1 MKLGT
6 KINLVIVFVTT
17 IILTA
22 TFSVIVSTEAETTR
36 NQVLRDAGTS
46 SDIFHSVV
54 ERAFTQ
60 RYEELARLQNSVDE
74 LSVIDGVSY
83 INITTIDG
91 VHLAATDRALVG
103 TMVNESDFN
112 YIQEGKNGVSI
123 PDVRINKGSYY
134 EIERRIPV
142 HSLLPSSSSDVIS
155 VIEVEVA
162 TRSKNISDIEQAQK
176 TLQAISVT
184 LTQNARLVVLS
195 QEEDVQSIQTIIDN
209 LASLGKV
216 HDGDMFGF
224 FRDFII
230 SDDKLNI
237 IASTDRRK
245 DTFKN
250 DTDEHN
256 KYREDVLLGNTSE
269 ATYESVIDGAPVL
282 VKIRPIQANVGA
294 NYKIVGLIE
303 NHLLVSSY
311 ANKITSLEL
320 RMLIIGIIFTVILV
334 MVLMA
339 ILERQVVGPIRRFS
353 DIAQKIA
360 GGDLN
365 QKVEDTSKDEIG
377 QFGGVFNSMVANFR
391 ELDQLKSDF
400 ISVAA
405 HQLRTPLSGV
415 KWVLKLLLD
424 GDLGAVNNE
433 QKEMLNRGYETNE
446 KMIQLVNDLLNASRI
461 ENAKFG
467 YDLKKGDFKKLLS
480 VLIENTELTSKQR
493 NVEVQFV
500 NHAGDIP
507 YFSFDAEKLLIALQN
522 VVDNA
527 LKYTLSGGK
536 VSITVERRGDYIEV
550 KVSDTGVGV
559 PKEELPK
566 LFSKFFRASNVI
578 HLETDGSGLGLFIVK
593 SIIARHGGSI
603 KVDSIEGKGTTV
615 IIMIPTI
622 EELIPKLVP

>member
-6 KINLVIVFVTT
+6 KINLVIVSVTT
-17 IILTA
+17 LVLVA
-22 TFSVIVSTEAETTR
+22 TFSVIIKIESDTTR
-36 NQVLRDAGTS
+36 NQVLRDARTS
-46 SDIFHSVV
+46 SDIFHSLV
-54 ERAFTQ
+54 ERTFTQ
-60 RYEELARLQNSVDE
+60 RYEELARLQNSVNE
-74 LSVIDGVSY
+74 LSLIDGVSY
-83 INITTIDG
+83 ITITSIDG
-91 VHLAATDRALVG
+91 VHLAATDHALVG
-103 TMVNESDFN
+103 TSANESDLS
-112 YIQEGKNGVSI
+112 YIQEVKNGVSI
-123 PDVRINKGSYY
+123 PDLRINKGSHY

-142 HSLLPSSSSDVIS
+142 HSLLPGSSSDVIS

-162 TRSKNISDIEQAQK
+162 THSKNLSDIEQAQN

-184 LTQNARLVVLS
+184 LTQNTRLVVLS
-195 QEEDVQSIQTIIDN
+195 QEEDVKLIQTITDS
-209 LASLGKV
+209 LSSLGKV
-216 HDGDMFGF
+216 RDGDTAGF

-230 SDDKLNI
+230 SDDTLNI
-237 IASTDRRK
+237 IASTDHKK
-245 DTFKN
+245 DAFKN

-256 KYREDVLLGNTSE
+256 KYREDVLSGNITE
-269 ATYESVIDGAPVL
+269 ATYESVVGGDSVL
-282 VKIRPIQANVGA
+282 VTIRPIQAEVGG
-294 NYKIVGLIE
+294 NSKIVGLIE
-303 NHLLVSSY
+303 NHLLASSF
-311 ANKITSLEL
+311 ADRIVSLEL
-320 RMLIIGIIFTVILV
+320 RMLIIGIIFTIMLV

-339 ILERQVVGPIRRFS
+339 ILERQVVGPVRRFS
-353 DIAQKIA
+353 DVAQKIA

-377 QFGGVFNSMVANFR
+377 QFGKVFNSMVANFR

-415 KWVLKLLLD
+415 KWVIKLLLD
-424 GDLGAVNNE
+424 GDLGEVNKE

-446 KMIQLVNDLLNASRI
+446 KMIQLVNDLLNVSRI
-461 ENAKFG
+461 ENSKFG
-467 YDLKKGDFKKLLS
+467 YDFKKGDFKKLLNT
-480 VLIENTELTSKQR
+480 LIENTEITSKQR
-493 NVEVQFV
+493 NIEVQFV
-500 NHAGDIP
+500 NHAENIS

-536 VSITVERRGDYIEV
+536 VTITVEKQGDYVEI

-593 SIIARHGGSI
+593 SVIAQHGGKI
-603 KVDSIEGKGTTV
+603 LVDSIEGKGTTV
-615 IIMIPTI
+615 TVIIPTV
-622 EELIPKLVP
+622 EELIPREV